1 MDDLLYILLGLAWI
15 AFAFYRHS
23 QKKKQRSEQNAPDA
37 PHEAKDPVSLLEQ
50 LLTGKE
56 EKMTAAPPFA
66 DANQTNYF
74 KEFRDIYEEP
84 EGLTFEEE
92 YKLKGVSSVEETDY
106 SEMIDKQ
113 RQVSSAQSVVND
125 AYLQDEEENEAN
137 YFDLRKA
144 VIYSEILNRPYV

>member
-23 QKKKQRSEQNAPDA
+23 QKKKQRNKPDAPDA
-37 PHEAKDPVSLLEQ
+37 SPEARDPVSLLEQ
-50 LLTGKE
+50 ILTGRE
-56 EKMTAAPPFA
+56 EKMTTAPPFPDA
-66 DANQTNYF
+66 DQTDYF
-74 KEFRDIYEEP
+74 EEFKDIYEEP

-113 RQVSSAQSVVND
+113 GQASSAQSIIND
-125 AYLQDEEENEAN
+125 AYLQDEEENEAT

>member
-23 QKKKQRSEQNAPDA
+23 QKKKQRNRPDAPDA
-37 PHEAKDPVSLLEQ
+37 PHETKDPVSLLEQ

-56 EKMTAAPPFA
+56 ETMTASPPFA
-66 DANQTNYF
+66 DANQTDYF

-92 YKLKGVSSVEETDY
+92 YRLKGVSSVEETDY
-106 SEMIDKQ
+106 SEMMDKQ
-113 RQVSSAQSVVND
+113 RQASSAQSIIYD
-125 AYLQDEEENEAN
+125 AYVKDEEENKTN

-144 VIYSEILNRPYV
+144 VIYSEILNRPYE